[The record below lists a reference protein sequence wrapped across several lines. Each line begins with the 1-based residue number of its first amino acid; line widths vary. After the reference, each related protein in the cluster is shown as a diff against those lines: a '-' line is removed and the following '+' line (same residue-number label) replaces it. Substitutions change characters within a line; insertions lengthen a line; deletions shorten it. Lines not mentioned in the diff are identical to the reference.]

1 MRFSLIY
8 EAQTV
13 DASRAGDHKVFDEI
27 MEQVVLAEDMGF
39 DVVWAV
45 EHTALTNYAHMSA
58 PETFLA
64 FVAGRT
70 QRIGI
75 GHGVVCLPPAMNHPV
90 KVAERI
96 ATLDILS
103 GGRVHFGVGKG
114 GTQQE
119 AGTFGYDLNS
129 LHPMIDESMT

>member
-1 MRFSLIY
+1 MLQRPAPTTLRSHRPHPAAGAASRGAPERSCTDRQTEGTAMRFSLIY

-64 FVAGRT
+64 FVAG
-70 QRIGI
+70 
-75 GHGVVCLPPAMNHPV
+75 
-90 KVAERI
+90 
-96 ATLDILS
+96 
-103 GGRVHFGVGKG
+103 
-114 GTQQE
+114 
-119 AGTFGYDLNS
+119 
-129 LHPMIDESMT
+129 